1 MSRVVLV
8 VDDALSVLEV
18 TTMMVEN
25 LGCIVL
31 AASSG
36 KDALEMLSKRHL
48 DILIADIDMPGM
60 KGTDLA
66 QQATERLG
74 QPVWTYHD
82 PLVERL
88 RRVGV
93 SNQKV
98 EDFSAWRR
106 TISSLTSVDSRDENQ
121 LAKIVA
127 GETAGLTLLAE
138 LVASLRKGTHQSR
151 EATVQSEAIAA

>member
-18 TTMMVEN
+18 TIMMVEN

-36 KDALEMLSKRHL
+36 KEALGMLSQRHV

-66 QQATERLG
+66 QQATERWPHLG
-74 QPVWTYHD
+74 SLGDWRSQ
-82 PLVERL
+82 
-88 RRVGV
+88 RR
-93 SNQKV
+93 
-98 EDFSAWRR
+98 
-106 TISSLTSVDSRDENQ
+106 
-121 LAKIVA
+121 
-127 GETAGLTLLAE
+127 AGLHRVEKAVWPGKIKARNGGDNRAVLKRQGGPLFVRGAQR
-138 LVASLRKGTHQSR
+138 LSGLRARAHSSALPIR
-151 EATVQSEAIAA
+151 

>member
-36 KDALEMLSKRHL
+36 KEALGMLSQRHV

-60 KGTDLA
+60 KGTALA
-66 QQATERLG
+66 QQATERWPHVRVL
-74 QPVWTYHD
+74 
-82 PLVERL
+82 LVTGGANDAQGFT
-88 RRVGV
+88 V
-93 SNQKV
+93 
-98 EDFSAWRR
+98 
-106 TISSLTSVDSRDENQ
+106 
-121 LAKIVA
+121 
-127 GETAGLTLLAE
+127 
-138 LVASLRKGTHQSR
+138 LRKPFGQEKLKR
-151 EATVQSEAIAA
+151 VMEATTGLC